1 MGLSDYDIAS
11 TLATSISQ
19 RLVRKICT
27 KCRKEREFTDKEKKL
42 IEDLAN
48 RYNVDLPIKNVKT
61 YDAVGCKYCND
72 TGYYERMGLF
82 EILDITDDLKELI
95 MAGASSI
102 EIKRKALEGSYK
114 PLVIDGIKKVLQGLT
129 TIDEL
134 NKKLVVY

>member
-1 MGLSDYDIAS
+1 
-11 TLATSISQ
+11 
-19 RLVRKICT
+19 
-27 KCRKEREFTDKEKKL
+27 
-42 IEDLAN
+42 
-48 RYNVDLPIKNVKT
+48 
-61 YDAVGCKYCND
+61 
-72 TGYYERMGLF
+72 MGLF